1 VLTVV
6 AAAVQAADT
15 PEPPQPTVID
25 RTPPRLSFAES
36 VGGDDPGEHRSGSLL
51 RLPQVTDYRVR
62 TTQPV
67 IPMTSSSASK
77 SIGSTFSS

>member
-25 RTPPRLSFAES
+25 GTPSRLSFAE
-36 VGGDDPGEHRSGSLL
+36 R
-51 RLPQVTDYRVR
+51 
-62 TTQPV
+62 
-67 IPMTSSSASK
+67 A
-77 SIGSTFSS
+77 